1 MPEKPI
7 AVELVDYVRD
17 LFAPED
23 AALLALTRAA
33 KEFGMP
39 EGWEVSADVGRL
51 FQMLCRAIGAKR
63 VVEFGTLAG
72 HSALWLARSWR
83 KRRRARRSTYGS
95 ARRWTCCR
103 TWSMRSERRASR
115 SMRSSWMRTR

>member
-39 EGWEVSADVGRL
+39 EGWEISADVGRL

-72 HSALWLARSWR
+72 HSALWLARALPADGKVISIELNPEYAAF
-83 KRRRARRSTYGS
+83 AREQLAKTDVGTKIDVRVG
-95 ARRWTCCR
+95 AG
-103 TWSMRSERRASR
+103 
-115 SMRSSWMRTR
+115 